1 MLITQTPLRISFA
14 GGGTDFQGY
23 YRKDP
28 RSPGCVVSTA
38 IDKFVYVIVKERFD
52 DKIYINY
59 SQKEIVDNVDHIQHD
74 LVREAMQKTEVYKG
88 VEITTLA
95 DVPSE
100 GSGLGSSS
108 SLTVGLLNA
117 LYAYQGEQRTAED
130 LAREACQIEID
141 ILKKPIGKQDQYIA
155 AYGNLRIFK
164 FMAGESVELE
174 KLDVSE
180 FQKRHISGNLLLY
193 FTDKARKSETI
204 LEEQKAN
211 IDQRM
216 TILREISELAYK
228 TKKSIVEGDID
239 NIGSIL
245 HRGWNLKKEMA
256 GAISDE
262 DIDRMYEAAISL
274 TDNTPYI
281 LALANDEGYE
291 SIFEQ
296 QMINMAARG
305 DVALGISG
313 SGKSENVLR
322 AIRYANENDMTTTG
336 LTGFD
341 GGKLKPMVKC
351 CLHVPSNDIG
361 IVESL
366 HLVACHYIID
376 RPREMIRG

>member
-141 ILKKPIGKQDQYIA
+141 ILKKPIGKQDQYIV
-155 AYGNLRIFK
+155 AYGNLRMFK
-164 FMAGESVELE
+164 LVILQHYTPYDLAKS
-174 KLDVSE
+174 
-180 FQKRHISGNLLLY
+180 RLLLY
-193 FTDKARKSETI
+193 I
-204 LEEQKAN
+204 
-211 IDQRM
+211 
-216 TILREISELAYK
+216 ELCENVATVGAPNFGNYRVVD
-228 TKKSIVEGDID
+228 IVVKGVS
-239 NIGSIL
+239 G
-245 HRGWNLKKEMA
+245 
-256 GAISDE
+256 
-262 DIDRMYEAAISL
+262 
-274 TDNTPYI
+274 TT
-281 LALANDEGYE
+281 
-291 SIFEQ
+291 IFEP
-296 QMINMAARG
+296 IATGPRARFLLTG
-305 DVALGISG
+305 RGG
-313 SGKSENVLR
+313 SLSFLVLR
-322 AIRYANENDMTTTG
+322 FQ
-336 LTGFD
+336 LTG
-341 GGKLKPMVKC
+341 
-351 CLHVPSNDIG
+351 
-361 IVESL
+361 
-366 HLVACHYIID
+366 
-376 RPREMIRG
+376 